1 MFQNPLHKHLKIHW
15 PGDSSRTCQD
25 PRAALISI
33 LSGALGWSL
42 MLPEFFPD
50 QGSSWIAAGTGIALF
65 AGAALVIFLMKCV
78 FCIRWP
84 LYFITCAFFLTA
96 PVLGISIGIL
106 PILLLLISLIFLGPI
121 RFEKIWLPAGIFV
134 LVFLLAFGA
143 VWAAPQAFY
152 QRVYDAEGFV
162 YRTFFAQRASAP
174 IASGHVSGENNYPS
188 GDVQIEVTVSRRP
201 EETMYL
207 KAFSGGD
214 YVGGQWES
222 ADDEALFVNMSHT
235 LEWEEWLDWIRGL
248 YANMYYVM
256 NDQTAGEGTPEAMQL
271 HIRHL
276 DGDYSAWYTPYY
288 GFWDLRRNNYE
299 EGYAFNAFQ
308 QSEMDIHWDYADPI
322 FQGELDWYIQV
333 RDTYMDEIQ
342 TAYTHVPEDLVPR
355 LAQLCRDHPL
365 EGTDAVTA
373 FIFSVLDNAAYTRTP
388 GRTPQNTDVVE
399 YFLFD
404 HQRGYCVHFASA
416 AVLMYR
422 MYGIPARYATG
433 YAIPDENFIL
443 QEDGTWKAY
452 VTDEYAHAWPEIFL
466 PDYGWTPVEVTPSG
480 SEAPGYYPG
489 FNMSALNEFPEAFPI
504 FENSQSAEAMDGG
517 SGETAASA
525 GRFLSD
531 LAKQLVKYLKD
542 HEQLWWAV
550 GAILAETVA
559 MIPVF
564 FILARLWAW
573 KRLEQSR
580 MELLFSKYIRLLY
593 FAGLEEVFTGQE
605 EDFPEKAFQQIPAV
619 SSQEVKE
626 VVSIVSQAAFG
637 RKMPD
642 AGQQEYVLAIYRRS
656 AAWVDGQLSRPRR
669 WVFRYIRHF
678 W

>member
-1 MFQNPLHKHLKIHW
+1 M
-15 PGDSSRTCQD
+15 
-25 PRAALISI
+25 
-33 LSGALGWSL
+33 
-42 MLPEFFPD
+42 
-50 QGSSWIAAGTGIALF
+50 
-65 AGAALVIFLMKCV
+65 
-78 FCIRWP
+78 
-84 LYFITCAFFLTA
+84 
-96 PVLGISIGIL
+96 
-106 PILLLLISLIFLGPI
+106 
-121 RFEKIWLPAGIFV
+121 

-235 LEWEEWLDWIRGL
+235 LEWEEWLDWICGL

-256 NDQTAGEGTPEAMQL
+256 ND
-271 HIRHL
+271 
-276 DGDYSAWYTPYY
+276 
-288 GFWDLRRNNYE
+288 
-299 EGYAFNAFQ
+299 
-308 QSEMDIHWDYADPI
+308 
-322 FQGELDWYIQV
+322 
-333 RDTYMDEIQ
+333 Q

-489 FNMSALNEFPEAFPI
+489 FNVSALNEFPGAFPI

-517 SGETAASA
+517 SAETAASA

-531 LAKQLVKYLKD
+531 LAKQLVNYLKN
-542 HEQLWWAV
+542 HEQLWWAG
-550 GAILAETVA
+550 GAILAETIA

-564 FILARLWAW
+564 FILARFWAW

-580 MELLFSKYIRLLY
+580 VELLFSKYIRLLY